1 MFQKFLFKQM
11 GGKASA
17 DPLRV
22 FLIFLVAFL
31 SKSVIVM
38 ITYNKVGPKITA
50 NVGGSDFTP
59 LKFTDAMIL
68 TVLVNSLLS

>member
-1 MFQKFLFKQM
+1 M